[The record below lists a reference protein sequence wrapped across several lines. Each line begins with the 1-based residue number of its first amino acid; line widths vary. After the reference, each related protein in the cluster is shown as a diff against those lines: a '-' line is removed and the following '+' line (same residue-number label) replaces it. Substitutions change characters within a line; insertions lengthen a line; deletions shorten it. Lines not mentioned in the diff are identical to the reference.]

1 MFKYKGTP
9 VQLVKAAPTGIE
21 DSLVGPVDDSFM
33 FDKATY
39 GGRTIYFDL
48 CKKRIRGNRKY
59 QLAERKAY
67 KAANK
72 ESEGLDEGDEE
83 EMVASKVLGHV
94 ELPFYNQSKKLGKTF
109 SKNADVED
117 ILEEY

>member
-1 MFKYKGTP
+1 
-9 VQLVKAAPTGIE
+9 LVKAAPTGIE

-39 GGRTIYFDL
+39 GGRIIYFNL
-48 CKKRIRGNRKY
+48 CKKRIRGSRKY
-59 QLAERKAY
+59 QLAERRAY

-72 ESEGLDEGDEE
+72 ESEDLDEGYEDEMDEGDEE
-83 EMVASKVLGHV
+83 EMVASKVPGHV

-109 SKNADVED
+109 SKNADAED